1 MVNKYRKSVLMALA
15 VTVCFAC
22 HSDQEVQGAEKVPAA
37 LNHTAKDIDGK
48 DVKLEKYAG
57 RVLLV
62 VNLASR

>member
-1 MVNKYRKSVLMALA
+1 MLKRTFIAAFAVMAMATAMVVSAA
-15 VTVCFAC
+15 DA
-22 HSDQEVQGAEKVPAA
+22 PAA
-37 LNHTAKDIDGK
+37 LNFKAKDIDGK

>member
-1 MVNKYRKSVLMALA
+1 MLKRTFIAAFALMAMA
-15 VTVCFAC
+15 TAMVVSAA
-22 HSDQEVQGAEKVPAA
+22 DAPAA
-37 LNHTAKDIDGK
+37 LNFKAKDIDGK